1 MTAFPRTRV
10 GTWTSRPPLAVAL
23 DVPDGPSALRLAAAV
38 APHVAVLKVGL
49 GLFHREGPGIV
60 TALRDLA
67 TDVPRET
74 AHVPRGTGRP
84 PGTAADGPG
93 AGGPPVPGVP
103 TASAAGPTAS
113 AAGPT
118 ARAAGAQA
126 AEERVGLFLDLKLH
140 DIPNTVAAG
149 MRSVAR
155 LAPRYVTV
163 HAAGGTAMVRAA
175 VDAAPD
181 VEVAAVTVLT
191 SLGGAELAAVGF
203 AGTPLDVVRRLA
215 ALAVAA
221 GARAVVCS
229 PREVAAVRSEVGND
243 VTLIT
248 PGIRAAGS
256 RPDDQARAA
265 TPAEAVDAGSDLLV
279 VGRPI
284 IATDDPGAAAA
295 RFVAG
300 WRPGHGAADLV

>member
-1 MTAFPRTRV
+1 MTAFPRTRL
-10 GTWTSRPPLAVAL
+10 GSWTSRPPLAVAL
-23 DVPDGPSALRLAAAV
+23 DVPDGPAALRLAAAV

-49 GLFHREGPGIV
+49 GLFHREGPGVV
-60 TALRDLA
+60 TALRDVI
-67 TDVPRET
+67 TDG
-74 AHVPRGTGRP
+74 PRGTDGLS
-84 PGTAADGPG
+84 GAATDGPR
-93 AGGPPVPGVP
+93 AGGPAGAAS
-103 TASAAGPTAS
+103 TASTVAATPVVEAS
-113 AAGPT
+113 ATDG
-118 ARAAGAQA
+118 
-126 AEERVGLFLDLKLH
+126 RVGLFLDLKLH

-163 HAAGGTAMVRAA
+163 HAAGGAAMVRAA

-229 PREVAAVRSEVGND
+229 PWEVAAVRSEIGSD

-284 IATDDPGAAAA
+284 IAADDPGTAAA